1 MYIFIKLHDRKGR
14 LALYFSTSSCVRD
27 KWLLI
32 LAMPVIVYVMVI
44 QKIRDSLLYELV
56 SNSALAFAVT
66 PLAISLHRH
75 LCGSKSLTE
84 GSTLSPLTYVLSS
97 QAGNK
102 EAMLWL
108 ALLQFIEMFH
118 FLNFHFCRVFLIKIM
133 ISYT

>member
-1 MYIFIKLHDRKGR
+1 MVTYRLYCPVLFFSPKCFPLSNMYIFIKLHDRKGR
-14 LALYFSTSSCVRD
+14 LALYFSASACVRD
-27 KWLLI
+27 KWLSI

-84 GSTLSPLTYVLSS
+84 GSTLT
-97 QAGNK
+97 
-102 EAMLWL
+102 E
-108 ALLQFIEMFH
+108 FIGP
-118 FLNFHFCRVFLIKIM
+118 
-133 ISYT
+133 